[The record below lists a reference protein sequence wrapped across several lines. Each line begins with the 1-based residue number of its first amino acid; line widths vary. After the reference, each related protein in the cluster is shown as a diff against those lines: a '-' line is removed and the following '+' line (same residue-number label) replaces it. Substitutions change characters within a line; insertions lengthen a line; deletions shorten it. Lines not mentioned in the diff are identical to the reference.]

1 MIGVLV
7 SLVGLVVA
15 SPVLLVVGL
24 RTNDRRIVVLAGL
37 AAAAFV
43 GALISFAGSP

>member
-1 MIGVLV
+1 MIGILV

-37 AAAAFV
+37 AFAAFM
-43 GALISFAGSP
+43 GALLAFAGSL